1 MPSTSGIVSVL
12 LAVVIAGALFGPF
25 VSAVSSNTGVQT
37 VDNETITASH
47 GEYVDLE
54 GYNLNESSVRVFN
67 DTDEL
72 VAGEDYEVGVRN
84 GSILA
89 LAGGSITDGETVSVS
104 YEYAITEGAASTIA
118 DLIPLLLLV
127 TIIGILGFAVQNQA
141 SGGRGGI

>member
-1 MPSTSGIVSVL
+1 MPSYGIVSVL

-37 VDNETITASH
+37 VTNETITAST

-54 GYNLNESSVRVFN
+54 GYTLNESSVRVFN
-67 DTDEL
+67 TTDEL
-72 VAGEDYEVGVRN
+72 VAGEDYEVGAQN

-89 LAGGSITDGETVSVS
+89 LSGGSISDGESIDVS
-104 YEYAITEGAASTIA
+104 YRYAITEGPASTIA

-127 TIIGILGFAVQNQA
+127 TIIGILGFAVRDQA